1 MVWKPLEEGGS
12 PGGGKERGS
21 REEGGKGAWEE
32 GGKGAPRRREGRGL
46 GGGREG
52 PWEEGGKGAP
62 RRREGREPPGGG
74 REKGPGGG
82 LKCIAQATYVGTQQL
97 LVQLLTTLRA
107 LVTWFVPHQPQ

>member
-32 GGKGAPRRREGRGL
+32 GGKGAPGR
-46 GGGREG
+46 
-52 PWEEGGKGAP
+52 K
-62 RRREGREPPGGG
+62 EGREPPGGG